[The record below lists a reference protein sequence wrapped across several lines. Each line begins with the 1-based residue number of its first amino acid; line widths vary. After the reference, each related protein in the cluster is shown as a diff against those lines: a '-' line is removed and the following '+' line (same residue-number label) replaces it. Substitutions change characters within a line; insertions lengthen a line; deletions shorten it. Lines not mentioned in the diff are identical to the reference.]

1 MTQISCVELEV
12 SGTHVIISFQLGL
25 LPHSPFLLGFLFT
38 EKEKAQVKASAVPRS
53 PMPATQRSL
62 PIP

>member
-25 LPHSPFLLGFLFT
+25 LPHSPFLLDFLFT
-38 EKEKAQVKASAVPRS
+38 EKEKAQVKASAVP
-53 PMPATQRSL
+53 
-62 PIP
+62 